1 MSSILLIAL
10 LVAAWLLHKR
20 YYHQLAA
27 QGRAGKIKI
36 ALVIFGILFLALAL
50 TGRAS
55 PIFALIG
62 AAMTQIMRLAP
73 LLVRFAPS
81 LARTFG
87 SSFGP
92 GGFAGMGGQPGAD
105 RTSRVNTRSVTMTLD
120 QATGVLDGVVLQGK
134 FKDRRLSEL
143 SIQELRDL
151 YQSATSHDPEAARL
165 LIAYASRERSEE
177 WEAAGGPKADGGYD
191 GHGNGDNAGGGPS
204 ARMPSGAVSIEEAL
218 EILGLPPNPDKQA
231 IVDAHRALMS
241 RMHPDRGGS
250 HYFATKINLAKQ
262 VLLDAL
268 ESA

>member
-1 MSSILLIAL
+1 MSSLFLIAL
-10 LVAAWLLHKR
+10 IVAAWLLHKR

-87 SSFGP
+87 PSFRP
-92 GGFAGMGGQPGAD
+92 GGFGGIGGQPGSD
-105 RTSRVNTRSVTMTLD
+105 GTSRVNTRSVTMTLD

-177 WEAAGGPKADGGYD
+177 WEAAGGPKADSGYD
-191 GHGNGDNAGGGPS
+191 GHGDNASGGPS